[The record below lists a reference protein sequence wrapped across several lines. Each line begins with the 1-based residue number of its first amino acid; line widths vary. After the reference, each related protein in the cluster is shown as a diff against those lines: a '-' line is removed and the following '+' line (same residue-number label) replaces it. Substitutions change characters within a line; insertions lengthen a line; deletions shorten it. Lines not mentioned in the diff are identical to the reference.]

1 MKATTLTAA
10 QKTQLKA
17 LQAQVDT
24 ARQAY
29 LTAAKNLKAFF
40 YPVKRCNK
48 FLNQGFI
55 NVSSPV
61 AVDRSYF

>member
-24 ARQAY
+24 ARQAH

-40 YPVKRCNK
+40 QTVVGASVKFQRATVTEDNST
-48 FLNQGFI
+48 LITQ
-55 NVSSPV
+55 
-61 AVDRSYF
+61 